1 VVVPNIRDKTTA
13 TTIILPIVI
22 LWLMGIS
29 TETSITIKA
38 RYLTTMNNNSISN
51 MTRMLLIDI
60 QMNRNFEATV
70 MVDYL
75 TPITDR
81 TTVTSIRMG
90 STIQMEEVN

>member
-1 VVVPNIRDKTTA
+1 MVVPNIRDKTTA